1 MRFSSLA
8 GWVKTS
14 WGEVCGGGGPGT
26 GNVRPFVA
34 LLPTC
39 IARGLRVSCTVS
51 TWTSVFL
58 WEKKCLCQRA
68 DNDGVFAGYAC
79 HMWACYVAYTAAFH
93 ESSVAWLV
101 AHPTTKLKLVRE
113 WVHWGFYCHEKYI
126 TYCIYGVYF
135 FFLSLLSGTQIDGE
149 GSVSGTYAESIVNGL
164 AGGRCHTVIKHSWFD
179 PFYSWPFSLY
189 TPYVTDQ
196 ENSFNNQKVH
206 MWKACLLFCWPQC
219 LI

>member
-8 GWVKTS
+8 GRVEMS
-14 WGEVCGGGGPGT
+14 WGEVCWGGPGT
-26 GNVRPFVA
+26 SNVRPFAA
-34 LLPTC
+34 LCRLASLKASEFPVLSRHELLC
-39 IARGLRVSCTVS
+39 
-51 TWTSVFL
+51 FF
-58 WEKKCLCQRA
+58 EKKRLCQRA
-68 DNDGVFAGYAC
+68 DNNGVFAGYAC

-126 TYCIYGVYF
+126 TYCIYNVYF
-135 FFLSLLSGTQIDGE
+135 FFLSLLSGTQMDGE
-149 GSVSGTYAESIVNGL
+149 GSVSGTYAGSIVNGV
-164 AGGRCHTVIKHSWFD
+164 AGGRCHTVVKHSWFD
-179 PFYSWPFSLY
+179 PFCSWPFSLY
-189 TPYVTDQ
+189 TPYVTYQ
-196 ENSFNNQKVH
+196 ENSFNNPRVH